1 MGMIFIEFHK
11 ALTNYKLAVQAVEEI
26 LEEKMVLFQRTQPQS
41 PTKDT
46 ERVDG
51 GQPKNKQ
58 EEYVI
63 KLEEKRIRER
73 LELAKEL
80 MTDRWMLL
88 EQKELEL
95 RHSKNVKDIIYCRK
109 ILDGL
114 DVADIAT
121 ELNYSESH
129 VYRIVSNIEKMIG
142 NDRK

>member
-11 ALTNYKLAVQAVEEI
+11 ALTNYVLAFKDVENI

-73 LELAKEL
+73 LDLAKEL
-80 MTDRWMLL
+80 MMDRWMLVQ
-88 EQKELEL
+88 QKELEL
-95 RHSKNVKDIIYCRK
+95 RHSKNVKDVVYCLK
-109 ILDGL
+109 FLDGM
-114 DVADIAT
+114 DVSDIAT
-121 ELNYSESH
+121 KLNYSESH

>member
-11 ALTNYKLAVQAVEEI
+11 ALTNYKLAVEAVEQI
-26 LEEKMVLFQRTQPQS
+26 LEDKLALFQRTQPQS
-41 PTKDT
+41 PITGS

-51 GQPKNKQ
+51 GSPKNKQ

-63 KLEEKRIRER
+63 KLEEKQIRER

-95 RHSKNVKDIIYCRK
+95 RHSKNVKDIIYCLK
-109 ILDGL
+109 FLDGL
-114 DVADIAT
+114 DAGDIAT

-129 VYRIVSNIEKMIG
+129 VYRIIKNIEKMIG

>member
-11 ALTNYKLAVQAVEEI
+11 ALTSYKLAVEAVEAI

-73 LELAKEL
+73 LELAKEI
-80 MTDRWMLL
+80 MSDRWMLL

-95 RHSKNVKDIIYCRK
+95 RHSRNKKDVVYCLK
-109 ILDGL
+109 YLDGL
-114 DVADIAT
+114 DPKEIAD
-121 ELNYSESH
+121 EMHYSESH
-129 VYRIVSNIEKMIG
+129 VYRIIGNIEKMIG